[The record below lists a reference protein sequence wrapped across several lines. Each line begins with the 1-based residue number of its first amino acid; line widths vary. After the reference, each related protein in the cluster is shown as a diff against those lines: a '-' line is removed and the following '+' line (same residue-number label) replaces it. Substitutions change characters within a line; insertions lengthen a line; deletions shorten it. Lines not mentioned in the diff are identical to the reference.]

1 MSGICN
7 ILGVPFNNVT
17 PVEAVE
23 LLNVYLGGDTKAAVF
38 TPNPEMV
45 MAARRD
51 PEFMDVLNNSTINLP
66 DGIGI
71 IYASRF
77 TENVIE
83 ERVPGCDTILA
94 LFDKIRST
102 KKTVYFFGGAPGVAE
117 KAKEEMEKKYK
128 GLNVVG
134 TADGYFDEEKEKLI
148 IDEINTLKPDLLLV
162 GIGFPK
168 QEKWIASHLDS
179 LNVKVAV
186 GVGGSLDVFSG
197 TVKRAPKFFIKLGM
211 EWFYR
216 LLCQPSRIGRMM
228 QLPVFMVEVI
238 KNKYSKKDK
247 VKKPKKTVKI
257 KDYKL
262 KIKKKPKHRSTP
274 EEQNVQET
282 AVPPTGSPAAEE
294 QNQ

>member
-7 ILGVPFNNVT
+7 ILGVPFNNMS
-17 PVEAVE
+17 PVETVE
-23 LLNVYLGGDTKAAVF
+23 LLNVYLGGDTKAAVY

-45 MAARRD
+45 MTAVND
-51 PEFMDVLNNSTINLP
+51 PEFMEVLNSSAVNIP

-77 TENVIE
+77 TENRIE
-83 ERVPGCDTILA
+83 ERVPGCDTVLA
-94 LFDKIRST
+94 LFDKMKNT
-102 KKTVYFFGGAPGVAE
+102 KKTAYFFGGAPGVAE
-117 KAKEEMEKKYK
+117 KAKEEMEKRFK

-148 IDEINTLKPDLLLV
+148 IADINEKKPDLLLV

-168 QEKWIASHLDS
+168 QEKWIAKHLDE
-179 LNVKVAV
+179 LNVKVAI

-197 TVKRAPKFFIKLGM
+197 TVKRAPQAFIKLNL

-228 QLPVFMVEVI
+228 QLPAFMVAVI
-238 KNKYSKKDK
+238 KDRYFKKK
-247 VKKPKKTVKI
+247 KSGKPKQTVKI
-257 KDYKL
+257 KNY
-262 KIKKKPKHRSTP
+262 KIKIRKKK
-274 EEQNVQET
+274 
-282 AVPPTGSPAAEE
+282 
-294 QNQ
+294 

>member
-7 ILGVPFNNVT
+7 ILGVPFNNMS
-17 PVEAVE
+17 PVETVE
-23 LLNVYLGGDTKAAVF
+23 LLNVYLSGETKAAVC

-45 MAARRD
+45 MLALKD
-51 PEFMDVLNNSTINLP
+51 PEFMEVLNKSAVNIP

-77 TENVIE
+77 TENRIE
-83 ERVPGCDTILA
+83 ERVPGCDTVLA
-94 LFDKIRST
+94 LFDKMKT
-102 KKTVYFFGGAPGVAE
+102 GKKTAYFFGGAPGVAE
-117 KAKEEMEKKYK
+117 KAKEEMEKRFK

-148 IDEINTLKPDLLLV
+148 IADVNEKKPDLLLV

-168 QEKWIASHLDS
+168 QEKWIAKHIDE
-179 LNVKVAV
+179 LNIKVAI

-197 TVKRAPKFFIKLGM
+197 TVKRAPKIFIKLNL

-228 QLPVFMVEVI
+228 QLPAFMVAVI
-238 KNKYSKKDK
+238 KDRYF
-247 VKKPKKTVKI
+247 KPKDGSKPKQTVKI
-257 KDYKL
+257 KNYKI
-262 KIKKKPKHRSTP
+262 KIKKKRHIELPPLDPP
-274 EEQNVQET
+274 ENEK
-282 AVPPTGSPAAEE
+282 S
-294 QNQ
+294 

>member
-7 ILGVPFNNVT
+7 ILGVPFNNMS
-17 PVEAVE
+17 PVETVE
-23 LLNVYLGGDTKAAVF
+23 LLNVYLNGDTKAAVC

-45 MAARRD
+45 MLALKD
-51 PEFMDVLNNSTINLP
+51 PEFMEVLNKSTVNIP

-77 TENVIE
+77 TENRIE
-83 ERVPGCDTILA
+83 ERVPGCDTVLA
-94 LFDKIRST
+94 LFDKMKNT

-117 KAKEEMEKKYK
+117 KAKEEMEKRFK

-148 IDEINTLKPDLLLV
+148 IADINEKKPDLLLV

-168 QEKWIASHLDS
+168 QEKWIAKHLDG
-179 LNVKVAV
+179 LNVKVAI

-197 TVKRAPKFFIKLGM
+197 TVKRAPKAFIKLNL

-228 QLPVFMVEVI
+228 QLPVFMLTVI
-238 KNKYSKKDK
+238 KDRYFKQKDG
-247 VKKPKKTVKI
+247 KKPKQTVKI
-257 KDYKL
+257 KNYKIR
-262 KIKKKPKHRSTP
+262 IKKKRHVEVPMP
-274 EEQNVQET
+274 E
-282 AVPPTGSPAAEE
+282 PIKDEE
-294 QNQ
+294 KN

>member
-7 ILGVPFNNVT
+7 VLGVPFNNMSPIET
-17 PVEAVE
+17 VEM
-23 LLNVYLGGDTKAAVF
+23 LNVYLNGDTKAAVF

-45 MAARRD
+45 MAARKD
-51 PEFMDVLNNSTINLP
+51 PEFMTVLNNAAINLP

-71 IYASRF
+71 VYASRF

-83 ERVPGCDTILA
+83 ERVPGCDTVLA
-94 LFDKIRST
+94 LFDKLKNT

-117 KAKEEMEKKYK
+117 QAKAEMEKKYK
-128 GLNVVG
+128 GLKVVG
-134 TADGYFDEEKEKLI
+134 TADGFFDDEKERLI
-148 IDEINTLKPDLLLV
+148 IADINELKPDLLLV

-168 QEKWIASHLDS
+168 QEKWIAAHLDE
-179 LNVKVAV
+179 LNVKVAI

-197 TVKRAPKFFIKLGM
+197 TVKRAPKIFIKLGM

-228 QLPVFMVEVI
+228 QLPAFMIEVI
-238 KNKYSKKDK
+238 KDKYGKKEDAA
-247 VKKPKKTVKI
+247 KKPKKTVKI

-262 KIKKKPKHRSTP
+262 KIKKKKHTEKPAEQAPEP
-274 EEQNVQET
+274 EET
-282 AVPPTGSPAAEE
+282 TGSGE
-294 QNQ
+294 